1 MKNHLK
7 TVLGLSFIL
16 AIQFPSLAI
25 DFKIYERTGGIWSVP
40 IWILT
45 FYAIWVIGM
54 RFLYFR
60 KAAKYDTKLLEKVK
74 KYVNKEVFNTNDKA
88 KIDAAIDNAL
98 VAIDNEESAFAAVV
112 KEGLQSHKLG
122 YGTGQI
128 QTNMENQA
136 NIEVSKLEYQL
147 NHLGLIAGLAPT
159 LGFIGTIIGV
169 INIFESIASKSG
181 GFSVNTISEGLSIK
195 MGSSMMGLIAG
206 AVAYVGFH
214 LFNAAIDTFVLK
226 MQRTTLEF
234 SKLSKI

>member
-1 MKNHLK
+1 M
-7 TVLGLSFIL
+7 LGITFIFV
-16 AIQFPSLAI
+16 IQFPSLAM
-25 DFKIYERTGGIWSVP
+25 DVKFLDKTGGVWSIP

-45 FYAIWVIGM
+45 FYAIWVIIQ
-54 RFLYFR
+54 RIVYFR
-60 KAAKYDTKLLEKVK
+60 KAAKYDTKLLDKVK
-74 KYVNKEVFNTNDKA
+74 KHVNKEVFNTNDKV
-88 KIDAAIDNAL
+88 KIDTAIDNAL
-98 VAIDNEESAFAAVV
+98 ASIENEESAFAAVV

-122 YGTGQI
+122 YGSGQI

-169 INIFESIASKSG
+169 INIFESIAGKSG

-195 MGSSMMGLIAG
+195 MGTSMMGLIAG